1 MVLPALNEV
10 HLESVYRNLEEVCYS
25 SRTIFQNVRLL
36 WKYLQH
42 LVYGIVG
49 AGVSLLPIT
58 NRHLAWR
65 WSTLEYDDTLD
76 NGTEHSFT
84 AEMLRISNCV
94 YLDKTSNRQNR
105 FGQGSTI
112 WRFSK

>member
-10 HLESVYRNLEEVCYS
+10 HLEPVYRNLEEAWYS
-25 SRTIFQNVRLL
+25 SWYSRTRLL

-49 AGVSLLPIT
+49 AGISLLPIT
-58 NRHLAWR
+58 NRHLALR

-76 NGTEHSFT
+76 NGTGHSSQQRCCKKVI
-84 AEMLRISNCV
+84 ACV
-94 YLDKTSNRQNR
+94 CIKQQT
-105 FGQGSTI
+105 
-112 WRFSK
+112 K

>member
-1 MVLPALNEV
+1 MILPALNEV
-10 HLESVYRNLEEVCYS
+10 HLEPVYRNLEEACYS

>member
-10 HLESVYRNLEEVCYS
+10 HLEPVYRNLEEVCDS
-25 SRTIFQNVRLL
+25 SIFQNVRLL

-76 NGTEHSFT
+76 NGAGHSFT
-84 AEMLRISNCV
+84 AEMLR
-94 YLDKTSNRQNR
+94 K
-105 FGQGSTI
+105 
-112 WRFSK
+112 K

>member
-58 NRHLAWR
+58 NRHLALR